1 MNIGGLIVPGYVKT
15 AARPRADTLET
26 VSGAAAG
33 IGVQTTGNAT
43 RQLEQRAPTGGAA
56 QDAMTC
62 ATLEAELGRL
72 TPVQYALAEEVVL

>member
-15 AARPRADTLET
+15 VARPGADTLGT
-26 VSGAAAG
+26 ASGAAAD
-33 IGVQTTGNAT
+33 IGAQATGNAT
-43 RQLEQRAPTGGAA
+43 RQLEQRAHTGGVA

-62 ATLEAELGRL
+62 TTLEAELGRL